1 LPNCDDEGNIKDI
14 TNTVNSFWE
23 FWKEYLGNEMDFND
37 LSNRQM
43 QLVEIVQS
51 DRGSAWIYAYL
62 KPEESI
68 RLAEHQRKM
77 EDTTDEL
84 EY

>member
-1 LPNCDDEGNIKDI
+1 MPNCDDEGNIKNI
-14 TNTVNSFWE
+14 TNTVNSFWK
-23 FWKEYLGNEMDFND
+23 FWKEYLRNEMDFND

-51 DRGSAWIYAYL
+51 DRDSAWIYVYL

-68 RLAEHQRKM
+68 RLAEH
-77 EDTTDEL
+77 
-84 EY
+84 